1 MRRKLISVALMAT
14 SSGLVT
20 PRLLLRPWR
29 PDDLDGL
36 LDMDTDREVMRF
48 IGDGS
53 VHTPEQVEAT
63 LRRFLQPPSRPGLGL
78 IPIEDRR
85 SGEFL
90 GWTGLAR
97 PLFLPSVMPA
107 VEAGWRLRRSAWG
120 RGIATEAA
128 RAAIAA
134 LLPALDLTEEGEQL
148 VSIRHPDNAASER
161 VMIKL
166 GFARSHEAVV
176 PNGPHSVVV
185 YRARLDQLILR

>member
-1 MRRKLISVALMAT
+1 MAT
-14 SSGLVT
+14 SSGFPRLVT
-20 PRLLLRPWR
+20 PRLILRPWR

-36 LDMDTDREVMRF
+36 FDMDTDPEVMRY

-53 VHTPEQVEAT
+53 VHTREQVKAT
-63 LRRFLQPPSRPGLGL
+63 LRKFLQPPSQRGLGL
-78 IPIEDRR
+78 IPIEDRAT
-85 SGEFL
+85 GEFL

-97 PLFLPSVMPA
+97 PFFLPSVMPA

-134 LLPALDLTEEGEQL
+134 LLPDLDLTEEGGQL

-161 VMIKL
+161 VMAKL
-166 GFARSHEAVV
+166 GFTRSHEAVV
-176 PNGPHSVVV
+176 PNGRHNVLV
-185 YRARLDQLILR
+185 YRAGLDQLILR